1 MVVFVATMVLPQY
14 SVVLAVLLPE
24 RSVAVAVVEL
34 EVLVDCCCELRVL
47 LLLLLLAAGVVVQKR
62 VGVVEYIFST
72 VELSNLLS
80 MSRTTGNRILGAYI
94 RESNDSRMT

>member
-47 LLLLLLAAGVVVQKR
+47 LLLV
-62 VGVVEYIFST
+62 
-72 VELSNLLS
+72 LSFKNGSVSLNTFLVP
-80 MSRTTGNRILGAYI
+80 
-94 RESNDSRMT
+94 

>member
-47 LLLLLLAAGVVVQKR
+47 RVLLLLLLLVLWFKNGSVSLNTFLVP
-62 VGVVEYIFST
+62 
-72 VELSNLLS
+72 
-80 MSRTTGNRILGAYI
+80 
-94 RESNDSRMT
+94 